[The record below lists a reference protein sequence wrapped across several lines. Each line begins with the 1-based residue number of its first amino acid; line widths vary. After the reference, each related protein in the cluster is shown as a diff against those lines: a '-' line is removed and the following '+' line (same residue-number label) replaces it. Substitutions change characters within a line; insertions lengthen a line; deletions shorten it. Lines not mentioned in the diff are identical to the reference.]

1 VPGNRPGRDPR
12 PVTSPVDGLR
22 GIGTV
27 VLVAVLVLAI
37 AVLAAVLMLWALG
50 VEGG

>member
-1 VPGNRPGRDPR
+1 VPGKRPGRDPR
-12 PVTSPVDGLR
+12 PVTNPVDGLR

-27 VLVAVLVLAI
+27 VFLAALVLAI
-37 AVLAAVLMLWALG
+37 AVLAAVLMLWVLG